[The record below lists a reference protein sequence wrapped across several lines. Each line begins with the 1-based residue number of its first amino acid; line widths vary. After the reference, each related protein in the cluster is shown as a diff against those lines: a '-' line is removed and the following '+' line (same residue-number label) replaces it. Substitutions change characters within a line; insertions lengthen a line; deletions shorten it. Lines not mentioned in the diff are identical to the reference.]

1 MMNIFSYLLF
11 ILISPVLLAQAWY
24 VRKVTPKLPEPTGT
38 RSGVS
43 GKGQSMSLLIIGDS
57 AAAGVGVE
65 TQSQALLGQT
75 VALLNEK
82 ARVNWA
88 LCAQSGFSTEDILD
102 TLKTI
107 KKQDVDVV
115 LISLGVND
123 VTRFIRVG
131 TWLKQQQALLHF
143 CRNEL
148 SSQQVLF
155 SLVPPM
161 GSFPALP
168 QPLAWF
174 LGLRSQAFNQLLT
187 HWLSEEADCQIIN
200 LGTLLDESQM
210 AVDGFHPGE
219 AIYYHWAKMA
229 VEKIVANQ

>member
-1 MMNIFSYLLF
+1 MNILLCIF
-11 ILISPVLLAQAWY
+11 FVLISPILFVQACY
-24 VRKVTPKLPEPTGT
+24 VRKVTPKLPEAAGK
-38 RSGVS
+38 RSGIS
-43 GKGQSMSLLIIGDS
+43 GNGEPMNLLIIGDS

-75 VALLNEK
+75 VVLLTE
-82 ARVNWA
+82 RVRLSWT
-88 LCAQSGFSTEDILD
+88 LFAQSGYSTKDVLGAI
-102 TLKTI
+102 KAI

-123 VTRFIRVG
+123 VTRFMSVA

-143 CRNEL
+143 CRTEL
-148 SSQQVLF
+148 SSRQVLF

-161 GSFPALP
+161 GDFPALP

-174 LGLRSQAFNQLLT
+174 LGWRSQQFNQLLT

-219 AIYYHWAKMA
+219 AIYHHWAKIA
-229 VEKIVANQ
+229 VEKIELNQ